1 MKRSTCAVLALLL
14 LAACSS
20 GDDPAP
26 SAGPGPS
33 EATAAPGDARAKDGR
48 GSGDGRGEDD
58 DGDGSRAAGGA
69 GTKGGR
75 SDDGV
80 EDDEGENVF
89 NDPAEDDS
97 SSAVY
102 PAPGR
107 YQYRQSGF
115 ERFCQAARCDEQA
128 LPRTQPIQ
136 ITLREPSPDRAVVVN
151 EIQASENRSVR
162 TTSTFTR
169 RSALVTEV
177 YARFAY
183 EGFTFENTYRPEPPV
198 ESLRF
203 PLREGASWSGRW
215 RDSTSGEYS
224 IDVIEVDEVSVEGA
238 AIDAFKLSS
247 VTSFEG
253 EFEGTAKALIWV
265 DPATKVVVKTTGRL
279 DLRSAFGRY
288 ITEFSNAL
296 RSGPGY

>member
-1 MKRSTCAVLALLL
+1 MKRSICALLALLL
-14 LAACSS
+14 LAACSA
-20 GDDPAP
+20 GDDPP
-26 SAGPGPS
+26 ISAGREGS
-33 EATAAPGDARAKDGR
+33 GATAAPEDPDDERGGKGAGR
-48 GSGDGRGEDD
+48 GKPGSGAKGAGRKGAGSEDEGDDD
-58 DGDGSRAAGGA
+58 DGG
-69 GTKGGR
+69 
-75 SDDGV
+75 
-80 EDDEGENVF
+80 NVF
-89 NDPAEDDS
+89 NDPEEDDR

-102 PAPGR
+102 PAAGR
-107 YQYRQSGF
+107 YLYRQSGF
-115 ERFCQAARCDEQA
+115 ERFCQAARCEDQA
-128 LPRTQPIQ
+128 LPSTQPIH
-136 ITLREPSPDRAVVVN
+136 ISLGDPSPDRATVVS
-151 EIQASENRSVR
+151 EIEASGNRTMR

-177 YARFAY
+177 YARFSY

-203 PLREGASWSGRW
+203 PLREGDAWSGRW
-215 RDSTSGEYS
+215 KDSTSGEYS
-224 IDVIEVDEVSVEGA
+224 IDVLGVEEVSVGGA
-238 AIDAFKLSS
+238 AINAFKLSS

-253 EFEGTAKALIWV
+253 EFEGSAKALIWV